1 MQEFIAK
8 HQDKIA
14 GTLSGF
20 DRLVFR
26 GHLRS
31 IGHPDGM
38 MSYLWTNQILLKNFG
53 DHVEKVT
60 ERLKEASLAEAKA
73 SKRPVQYLNS
83 SQIDKEAIA
92 RSILARDGV
101 RSGLVLRTQLPRTL
115 LQIRDPSQSLEEK
128 AGATTAPRQ
137 MSFPLPLPSSS
148 RLRLP
153 QCPHPN
159 LVPLLHSDLPQRTRM
174 AGPTDASRWSRLR
187 QQDNCFPWVS
197 NWTKAQR
204 LLDRQLKTKWPK
216 LLNGNARQLNP
227 IHAEI
232 FRKHPISYYWSTYQ
246 HEWAIDVVFH
256 HPADLRHFYPRWVN
270 HAMTT
275 FSSPDVMR
283 FLGKPITLSGQ
294 LRQDFSGEVISDFKR
309 RAEGVRVKHS
319 VNGNSVKLYDKAYTP
334 KGSVLRA
341 EATFHNGDDFRVYR
355 RKEGDR
361 KGPMAWRPLRRGI
374 ADLHRRAQLSHKAA
388 ARYLDAFATVDDT
401 TTLDQLLQRL
411 EQPRQWRGRRV
422 RALRPLADDRALL
435 SAINH
440 GEFAINGFRNRDLRA
455 LFFPQTT
462 DDKKETRRRSAWIS
476 RKLRLLRA
484 HALITKIPGTHR
496 YQLTST
502 GRKTIVAIILSA
514 LRSTLAQLTPVTA
527 QLTAVA
533 A

>member
-31 IGHPDGM
+31 IVKPQGM
-38 MSYLWTNQILLKNFG
+38 MNYLWTNQILLKNFG
-53 DHVEKVT
+53 DHVQKVT

-73 SKRPVQYLNS
+73 CRRPVEYLNS
-83 SQIDKEAIA
+83 SHIDKETIA
-92 RSILARDGV
+92 RNILAQDGV
-101 RSGLVLRTQLPRTL
+101 RSGLVCVLSCLEPCWKFQIHRNRLTKKLELQLRPGKCLFLYHYRIHPVFGFLNSRIQTWFPFSI
-115 LQIRDPSQSLEEK
+115 QICLNGREWL
-128 AGATTAPRQ
+128 ARQ
-137 MSFPLPLPSSS
+137 M
-148 RLRLP
+148 
-153 QCPHPN
+153 QA
-159 LVPLLHSDLPQRTRM
+159 
-174 AGPTDASRWSRLR
+174 AGLDYL
-187 QQDNCFPWVS
+187 QQDNCFPWIA
-197 NWTKAQR
+197 NWAKAQR
-204 LLDRQLKTKWPK
+204 LIDRQLKSKWLK
-216 LLNGNARQLNP
+216 LLNGIARQLNP
-227 IHAEI
+227 IHAQI

-246 HEWAIDVVFH
+246 HEWALDVVFH
-256 HPADLRHFYPRWVN
+256 HAADLRHFYPRWIN

-294 LRQDFSGEVISDFKR
+294 LRQDFSGEVVSDFKR

-334 KGSVLRA
+334 QGSVLRA
-341 EATFHNGDDFRVYR
+341 EVTIHNGDDFRVYR

-361 KGPMAWRPLRRGI
+361 KGPRTWRRLRRGI

-388 ARYLDAFATVDDT
+388 ARYLDAFATVDNS

-422 RALRPLADDRALL
+422 RALRPLAEDRALL

-440 GEFAINGFRNRDLRA
+440 GEFAINGFRNRDLRPI
-455 LFFPQTT
+455 FFPQTT
-462 DDKKETRRRSAWIS
+462 DDKKELRRRSAWIS

-484 HALITKIPGTHR
+484 HALINKITGTHR

-502 GRKTIVAIILSA
+502 GRKTIVAILSA
-514 LRSTLAQLTPVTA
+514 LRSTVAQLTPVTA
-527 QLTAVA
+527 QLTPVA

>member
-31 IGHPDGM
+31 IGHPRGM
-38 MSYLWTNQILLKNFG
+38 MTYLWFNQVLLKNFG
-53 DHVEKVT
+53 HHVAEVT

-73 SKRPVQYLNS
+73 YGRPVKYLNS
-83 SQIDKEAIA
+83 SQTDKETIA
-92 RSILARDGV
+92 RDILAQDGV
-101 RSGLVLRTQLPRTL
+101 RGGLVCVLSCLEPCWKFEIHRSRQTKKLELQLRSGKCLFL
-115 LQIRDPSQSLEEK
+115 YHYQIHPVFGFLNARIQTWFPFSIQICLNGREWL
-128 AGATTAPRQ
+128 ARQ
-137 MSFPLPLPSSS
+137 M
-148 RLRLP
+148 
-153 QCPHPN
+153 QA
-159 LVPLLHSDLPQRTRM
+159 
-174 AGPTDASRWSRLR
+174 AGLDYL
-187 QQDNCFPWVS
+187 QQDNCFPYIA

-204 LLDRQLKTKWPK
+204 LMDRQLKTKWPK
-216 LLNGNARQLNP
+216 LLNGIAGQLNP
-227 IHAEI
+227 IHTQI
-232 FRKHPISYYWSTYQ
+232 FHKHPLSYDWSVYQ
-246 HEWAIDVVFH
+246 HEWALDVVFH
-256 HPADLRHFYPRWVN
+256 HATDLRRFYTRWVN

-283 FLGKPITLSGQ
+283 FLGKRITLSGQ
-294 LRQDFSGEVISDFKR
+294 LRQDFSGEVVSDFKR
-309 RAEGVRVKHS
+309 RAEGVRIKHS

-341 EATFHNGDDFRVYR
+341 ETTVHNGDDFRVYR

-361 KGPMAWRPLRRGI
+361 KGPLAWRRLRRGI
-374 ADLHRRAQLSHKAA
+374 SDLHRRAQLSHKAA
-388 ARYLDAFATVDDT
+388 ARYLDAFATVDDS

-455 LFFPQTT
+455 IFFPQTT
-462 DDKKETRRRSAWIS
+462 DDKKELRRRSAWIS

-484 HALITKIPGTHR
+484 HALITKITATHR
-496 YQLTST
+496 YQLTSH
-502 GRKTIVAIILSA
+502 GRKTIVAILSA

>member
-1 MQEFIAK
+1 MHEFIAK

-14 GTLSGF
+14 GILSGF

-31 IGHPDGM
+31 IGNPQGM
-38 MSYLWTNQILLKNFG
+38 MSYLWTNHVFLKNFG
-53 DHVEKVT
+53 EHVEKVT

-73 SKRPVQYLNS
+73 SGRPIEYLNS
-83 SQIDKEAIA
+83 SQMDKETIA
-92 RSILARDGV
+92 RNILARDGV
-101 RSGLVLRTQLPRTL
+101 RSGLVCVLSCLEPCWKFEIHRNRLKKRL
-115 LQIRDPSQSLEEK
+115 ELQRRSGKCLFLYHYQVHPVFGFLNARIQTWFPFSIQICINGREWL
-128 AGATTAPRQ
+128 ARQ
-137 MSFPLPLPSSS
+137 MQAAALDYL
-148 RLRLP
+148 
-153 QCPHPN
+153 
-159 LVPLLHSDLPQRTRM
+159 
-174 AGPTDASRWSRLR
+174 
-187 QQDNCFPWVS
+187 QQDNCFPWIADC
-197 NWTKAQR
+197 TQAQ
-204 LLDRQLKTKWPK
+204 LLMDRQLKTRWPK
-216 LLNGNARQLNP
+216 LLNGIARQLNP
-227 IHAEI
+227 IHTEI

-246 HEWAIDVVFH
+246 HEWAIDVLFH
-256 HPADLRHFYPRWVN
+256 HAADLRRFYPRWVN

-283 FLGKPITLSGQ
+283 FLGKRINLSGRLPQ
-294 LRQDFSGEVISDFKR
+294 NFSGEVVSDFKR
-309 RAEGVRVKHS
+309 RTEGVRVKHS

-341 EATFHNGDDFRVYR
+341 EATFNNTDDFRVYR

-361 KGPMAWRPLRRGI
+361 KGPRTWRPLRRGI

-388 ARYLDAFATVDDT
+388 GRYLDAFATVDDS
-401 TTLDQLLQRL
+401 TTLDELLQRL
-411 EQPRQWRGRRV
+411 EQPRRWRGRRV

-455 LFFPQTT
+455 IFFPQTT
-462 DDKKETRRRSAWIS
+462 DNKKESRRRSAWIS

-496 YQLTST
+496 YQLTSS
-502 GRKTIVAIILSA
+502 GRKAIVAILSA
-514 LRSTLAQLTPVTA
+514 LRSTVGQLTPVTA

>member
-1 MQEFIAK
+1 MHEFIAK

-38 MSYLWTNQILLKNFG
+38 MSYLWTNQVLLKNFG

-73 SKRPVQYLNS
+73 SGRPLQYLNS
-83 SQIDKEAIA
+83 SQIDKETVA
-92 RSILARDGV
+92 RKILTQDGV
-101 RSGLVLRTQLPRTL
+101 RSGLVCVLSCLEPCSKFEIHRNRLRKRLELQLRPGKCL
-115 LQIRDPSQSLEEK
+115 FLYHYQIHPVFGFLNARIQTWFPFSIQICLNGREWL
-128 AGATTAPRQ
+128 ARQ
-137 MSFPLPLPSSS
+137 M
-148 RLRLP
+148 
-153 QCPHPN
+153 QA
-159 LVPLLHSDLPQRTRM
+159 
-174 AGPTDASRWSRLR
+174 AGLDYL
-187 QQDNCFPWVS
+187 QQDNCFPWVAD
-197 NWTKAQR
+197 WTKAQR
-204 LLDRQLKTKWPK
+204 WLDRQLKTKWPK
-216 LLNGNARQLNP
+216 LLNGIARQLNP

-232 FRKHPISYYWSTYQ
+232 FRKHPISYYWSVYQ
-246 HEWAIDVVFH
+246 HEWALDVVFH
-256 HPADLRHFYPRWVN
+256 RGADLRHFYPRWIN

-294 LRQDFSGEVISDFKR
+294 PRQNFSGEVVSDFKR

-334 KGSVLRA
+334 QGSVLRA
-341 EATFHNGDDFRVYR
+341 EATIHNGHDFRVYR
-355 RKEGDR
+355 PKEGDR
-361 KGPMAWRPLRRGI
+361 RGPRAWRPLPGHCRPAPPGPALPQSRSTVSRRFRHCRR
-374 ADLHRRAQLSHKAA
+374 LHHPRSTTGAA
-388 ARYLDAFATVDDT
+388 GT
-401 TTLDQLLQRL
+401 
-411 EQPRQWRGRRV
+411 QPRQWRGRRV

-455 LFFPQTT
+455 IFFPQTT
-462 DDKKETRRRSAWIS
+462 EDKKELRRRSAWIS

-484 HALITKIPGTHR
+484 HALITKITGTHR

-502 GRKTIVAIILSA
+502 GRKTIVAILSA
-514 LRSTLAQLTPVTA
+514 LRSTVAQLTPVTA
-527 QLTAVA
+527 QLTAA
-533 A
+533 AA

>member
-31 IGHPDGM
+31 IGHPRGM
-38 MSYLWTNQILLKNFG
+38 MTYLWFNQVLLKNFG
-53 DHVEKVT
+53 HHVAEVT

-73 SKRPVQYLNS
+73 YGRPVKYLNS
-83 SQIDKEAIA
+83 SQTDKETIA
-92 RSILARDGV
+92 RDILAQDGV
-101 RSGLVLRTQLPRTL
+101 RGGLVCVLSCLEPCWKFEIHRSRQTKKLELQLRSGKCLFL
-115 LQIRDPSQSLEEK
+115 YHYQIHPVFGFLNARIQTWFPFSIQICLNGREWL
-128 AGATTAPRQ
+128 ARQ
-137 MSFPLPLPSSS
+137 M
-148 RLRLP
+148 
-153 QCPHPN
+153 QA
-159 LVPLLHSDLPQRTRM
+159 
-174 AGPTDASRWSRLR
+174 AGLDYL
-187 QQDNCFPWVS
+187 QHDNCFPYIA
-197 NWTKAQR
+197 NWTQAQR
-204 LLDRQLKTKWPK
+204 LMDGQLKTKWPK
-216 LLNGNARQLNP
+216 LLNGIARQLNP
-227 IHAEI
+227 IHAQI

-246 HEWAIDVVFH
+246 HEWALDVVFRH
-256 HPADLRHFYPRWVN
+256 ATDLRRFYPRWVN

-283 FLGKPITLSGQ
+283 FLGKRITLSGQ
-294 LRQDFSGEVISDFKR
+294 IRQDFSGEVVSDFKR
-309 RAEGVRVKHS
+309 RAEGVRLKHS
-319 VNGNSVKLYDKAYTP
+319 VNGNSVKLYDKAYSP

-341 EATFHNGDDFRVYR
+341 ETTVHNGDDFRVYR

-361 KGPMAWRPLRRGI
+361 KGPLAWRRLRRGI
-374 ADLHRRAQLSHKAA
+374 SDLHRRAQLSHKAA
-388 ARYLDAFATVDDT
+388 ARYLDAFATVDDS
-401 TTLDQLLQRL
+401 TTLDELLQRL

-422 RALRPLADDRALL
+422 RALRPLSEDRALL

-440 GEFAINGFRNRDLRA
+440 GEFTINGFRNRHLRA
-455 LFFPQTT
+455 MFFLKPT
-462 DDKKETRRRSAWIS
+462 DDTNEIRRRSAWIS

-484 HALITKIPGTHR
+484 HALITKITGTHR

-502 GRKTIVAIILSA
+502 GRKTIVAILSA